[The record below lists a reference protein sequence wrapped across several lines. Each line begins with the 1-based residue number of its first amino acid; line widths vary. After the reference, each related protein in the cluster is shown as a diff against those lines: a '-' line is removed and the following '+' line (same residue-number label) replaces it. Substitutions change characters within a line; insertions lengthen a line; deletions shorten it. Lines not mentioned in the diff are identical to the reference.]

1 MFCPFGKD
9 RIDVNL
15 LLTLYYWK
23 LFDMGDMMVCLSRVS
38 VCLFVYLYPINVK
51 TAEPIGPKFCVG
63 SHMIAGKNWVSSELQ
78 KCVFNILNFLFL
90 KSTKKNCKFVKKL
103 FLFYI
108 AEKYGD
114 E

>member
-1 MFCPFGKD
+1 MFGPFGKD

-23 LFDMGDMMVCLSRVS
+23 LFDMGDMMVCLSECLF

-90 KSTKKNCKFVKKL
+90 KSTKKNCKFVKKIIFVL
-103 FLFYI
+103 YYR
-108 AEKYGD
+108 KKW
-114 E
+114 